1 MEQYHEQRQTRATPL
16 RQTTQRT
23 NRDVYEDDLYDD
35 SWSPRMPTSTRRYRS
50 DVQYEMGRTSTD
62 IQAYSPRER
71 ITQPERKTVQ
81 PQRRTA
87 DVPVV
92 PASRRRPTNTVD
104 VTAQRPA
111 PTKARPQ
118 DKGRPHWLVYVGIAT
133 FVMVIGWIL
142 TNSFMSW
149 WQVTQDDL
157 HYGRPRTYQTDV
169 AVGHNDSLSHPSH
182 FIALNLSGHIE
193 IIEFPGGDATKAKIY
208 IGPVLIG
215 SDKDLAPVTL
225 TFTDVNGDGK
235 PDMIINVQGGHI
247 VFINDN
253 GQFRPAHPGE
263 KILL

>member
-1 MEQYHEQRQTRATPL
+1 MRQT
-16 RQTTQRT
+16 QTQRPS
-23 NRDVYEDDLYDD
+23 RDIYEDDLYDD

-50 DVQYEMGRTSTD
+50 DVQYEMGRTSAD
-62 IQAYSPRER
+62 IQAYVPRER
-71 ITQPERKTVQ
+71 MTQPERKTLQ
-81 PQRRTA
+81 PQRRTT
-87 DVPVV
+87 DVPTIQTN
-92 PASRRRPTNTVD
+92 RRRPTNTVD
-104 VTAQRPA
+104 VTAQQHTITSPA
-111 PTKARPQ
+111 RARKQ

-133 FVMVIGWIL
+133 FVMVIGWIA
-142 TNSFMSW
+142 TNTLMSW

-157 HYGRPRTYQTDV
+157 HYGRPRTYQTDAV
-169 AVGHNDSLSHPSH
+169 VGHNDSSSHPSH

-235 PDMIINVQGGHI
+235 PDMVINVQGGHI
-247 VFINDN
+247 VFINDS